1 MSRVSLAVLAAL
13 ALAVVLGAMG
23 ATPAP
28 AAPAAAPPAPAS
40 VNVQKVVDHDF
51 IGGDRCRTCHA
62 EAYAIWEKT
71 PHARAFEALTG
82 KDKTDPRCLSC
93 HTMVPE
99 DLGAGLTGVQCEA
112 CHGGGRHYAVDYVMR
127 DPELRKLLNL
137 QKPDGCTRCHTDS
150 SPTLAPFVL
159 EDKLPL
165 IKHWK

>member
-1 MSRVSLAVLAAL
+1 MSRLLLVLVVAAAL
-13 ALAVVLGAMG
+13 ALLLGA
-23 ATPAP
+23 ATTAP
-28 AAPAAAPPAPAS
+28 AAPS

-51 IGGDRCRTCHA
+51 IGGDRCRSCHA
-62 EAYAIWEKT
+62 DAYAIWEKT
-71 PHARAFEALTG
+71 PHARAFEVLTG
-82 KDKTDPRCLSC
+82 KDRNDPRCLTC

-112 CHGGGRHYAVDYVMR
+112 CHGPGRNYAVDYVMR
-127 DPELRKLLNL
+127 DSELRKLLTL